1 MAAIVIR
8 DVVVSLSTT
17 KFSKTTTVNTQ
28 RTHRRTRASS
38 SNLLCACL
46 CDSTPTS
53 SPYRLSAQR
62 LLDSDND
69 TIDFRGSSTSTECS
83 CENCPNSEYKFKS
96 VETFSDDNIS
106 SSTAFEDSPVK
117 KPNWP
122 SFNSLKR
129 YQNSSA
135 NLGVLKEIRSPI
147 FAEEEEEEPKPS
159 RGYSLRSQKP
169 LYVKNL
175 LIAQDSRYSTDTKT
189 ETETETANSKAD
201 TVVSSTVSRG
211 VNMNENKQRI
221 IPATITTITRGSV
234 KSSNGTD
241 INRNNG
247 FARNGVSGLKKSKKT
262 NEIKAKKEKRGES
275 GKGGA
280 LTQAI
285 GREEEKED
293 KESTYTSDSTG
304 EATFRDK
311 QHEVVVTTEKFALS
325 EPTRKFQIT
334 ISAKKIETTKSAEV
348 GKQPTETDYLTP
360 LDKTSADID
369 TTTDSSS
376 TQLNTVQTD
385 LNSVTKK
392 KKLKAKGSSCC
403 TANISPAQ
411 TVTQTQKTNSAAQI
425 RNGVEKF
432 VITQSAKD
440 TPPKERAPSKPSR
453 LINSS
458 TSQAAAA
465 SGAILTTITAI
476 EKSNNNNK
484 TISVAQEPSSV
495 TKSEEKQRLEFP
507 TLETQSEIPQ
517 TIEQPQPQPALP
529 STSSVQEEQP
539 HSLQPPDYPPP
550 PPPPPPPPFPIASN
564 RYPTPEIRSPTT
576 AHRYTSLST
585 TSTDLNTDALEK
597 NTIKSVASIQIS
609 TADDQL
615 SLAESSHQHIDS
627 EVSNESKI
635 SSGIDFALGSPVRP
649 PPPIDAIKYSFD
661 LLHDQHSY
669 DFNRS
674 EDSDTHTPSE
684 HIRRRIHYVSQP
696 TLCDDFT
703 SLEGKRA
710 NFRYQ
715 SGVSDLSLDSIEDL
729 RDDDDDDQLMPA
741 FGDLTMDQDMEP
753 TIQTLTSA
761 EKREHL
767 YKILVIGELG
777 TGKTSFIKR
786 YVHQF
791 FSQNYRATI
800 GVDFALK
807 VLHWDPNTI
816 VRLQLWDI
824 AGQERFGNMT
834 RVYYKEAVGA
844 FIVFDVTRSGTFD
857 CVSKWKED
865 LDSKVQLPD
874 GTPIPCILLANKCD
888 QEKQGIVTTPD
899 KMEDYVKEN
908 GFAGWFETSAKEN
921 INIDE
926 AARALVNKI
935 LLNDKLISA
944 ADLADGDKFNLNSSG
959 DQSAHEAKSKC
970 SC

>member
-17 KFSKTTTVNTQ
+17 KFSKTTVNTQ
-28 RTHRRTRASS
+28 RTHRRTSS

-69 TIDFRGSSTSTECS
+69 TLDFRSSSTSTECS
-83 CENCPNSEYKFKS
+83 CENCPKSEYKFKS
-96 VETFSDDNIS
+96 IETFSDDNIS

-122 SFNSLKR
+122 SFHSLKR
-129 YQNSSA
+129 YQDNSA

-147 FAEEEEEEPKPS
+147 FAEDEEPKPS

-175 LIAQDSRYSTDTKT
+175 LIAQDSTYSA
-189 ETETETANSKAD
+189 ETETGTETKTANPKTD
-201 TVVSSTVSRG
+201 TVVNSTISG
-211 VNMNENKQRI
+211 GINMNENKQRI
-221 IPATITTITRGSV
+221 IPATVTTITRGSV

-247 FARNGVSGLKKSKKT
+247 FARNG
-262 NEIKAKKEKRGES
+262 
-275 GKGGA
+275 
-280 LTQAI
+280 
-285 GREEEKED
+285 
-293 KESTYTSDSTG
+293 
-304 EATFRDK
+304 
-311 QHEVVVTTEKFALS
+311 
-325 EPTRKFQIT
+325 
-334 ISAKKIETTKSAEV
+334 
-348 GKQPTETDYLTP
+348 
-360 LDKTSADID
+360 
-369 TTTDSSS
+369 
-376 TQLNTVQTD
+376 
-385 LNSVTKK
+385 
-392 KKLKAKGSSCC
+392 
-403 TANISPAQ
+403 
-411 TVTQTQKTNSAAQI
+411 
-425 RNGVEKF
+425 
-432 VITQSAKD
+432 
-440 TPPKERAPSKPSR
+440 
-453 LINSS
+453 
-458 TSQAAAA
+458 
-465 SGAILTTITAI
+465 
-476 EKSNNNNK
+476 
-484 TISVAQEPSSV
+484 
-495 TKSEEKQRLEFP
+495 
-507 TLETQSEIPQ
+507 
-517 TIEQPQPQPALP
+517 
-529 STSSVQEEQP
+529 
-539 HSLQPPDYPPP
+539 
-550 PPPPPPPPFPIASN
+550 
-564 RYPTPEIRSPTT
+564 
-576 AHRYTSLST
+576 
-585 TSTDLNTDALEK
+585 
-597 NTIKSVASIQIS
+597 
-609 TADDQL
+609 
-615 SLAESSHQHIDS
+615 
-627 EVSNESKI
+627 
-635 SSGIDFALGSPVRP
+635 
-649 PPPIDAIKYSFD
+649 
-661 LLHDQHSY
+661 
-669 DFNRS
+669 
-674 EDSDTHTPSE
+674 
-684 HIRRRIHYVSQP
+684 
-696 TLCDDFT
+696 
-703 SLEGKRA
+703 
-710 NFRYQ
+710 
-715 SGVSDLSLDSIEDL
+715 
-729 RDDDDDDQLMPA
+729 
-741 FGDLTMDQDMEP
+741 
-753 TIQTLTSA
+753 TIQTLTST

>member
-1 MAAIVIR
+1 MQNI
-8 DVVVSLSTT
+8 
-17 KFSKTTTVNTQ
+17 
-28 RTHRRTRASS
+28 
-38 SNLLCACL
+38 
-46 CDSTPTS
+46 S
-53 SPYRLSAQR
+53 SPAK
-62 LLDSDND
+62 
-69 TIDFRGSSTSTECS
+69 TAKTSTSTINWTES
-83 CENCPNSEYKFKS
+83 QPASPDSQLDDSPQLSSPIQSEPEEGVTKTKTRS
-96 VETFSDDNIS
+96 RFSSAIRKLSRSTRKKDKPTASTSAAAAAAATATGDYSNEPVIS
-106 SSTAFEDSPVK
+106 SGGEDPTDCSH
-117 KPNWP
+117 
-122 SFNSLKR
+122 
-129 YQNSSA
+129 
-135 NLGVLKEIRSPI
+135 
-147 FAEEEEEEPKPS
+147 
-159 RGYSLRSQKP
+159 LRSADIKGKKKSK
-169 LYVKNL
+169 LTKNIFL
-175 LIAQDSRYSTDTKT
+175 
-189 ETETETANSKAD
+189 
-201 TVVSSTVSRG
+201 G
-211 VNMNENKQRI
+211 
-221 IPATITTITRGSV
+221 
-234 KSSNGTD
+234 
-241 INRNNG
+241 
-247 FARNGVSGLKKSKKT
+247 GLKKSKKT

-275 GKGGA
+275 VKGGA

-360 LDKTSADID
+360 LGKTSADID

-465 SGAILTTITAI
+465 SGAIRKTTTTTRAAVRLVAAAKEKQPKSSIYNTTTATTTTTTTTTAPTAIAATSSALVKRKTTTTLVSAGNSVRRETDLMRGHRFPRPTVTTITAI
-476 EKSNNNNK
+476 ERSNNNNK
-484 TISVAQEPSSV
+484 TISVAKEPSSV

-517 TIEQPQPQPALP
+517 TIEQPQPQLALP
-529 STSSVQEEQP
+529 STSSLQEEQP

-550 PPPPPPPPFPIASN
+550 PPPPPPPPFPNASN

-597 NTIKSVASIQIS
+597 NTIKSVASIQIN

-661 LLHDQHSY
+661 LLHDQQSY

-729 RDDDDDDQLMPA
+729 RDDDDDQLMPA

-753 TIQTLTSA
+753 TIQTLTST

-944 ADLADGDKFNLNSSG
+944 ADLADGDKFNLNSPG

>member
-1 MAAIVIR
+1 M
-8 DVVVSLSTT
+8 
-17 KFSKTTTVNTQ
+17 Q
-28 RTHRRTRASS
+28 
-38 SNLLCACL
+38 
-46 CDSTPTS
+46 
-53 SPYRLSAQR
+53 
-62 LLDSDND
+62 
-69 TIDFRGSSTSTECS
+69 
-83 CENCPNSEYKFKS
+83 
-96 VETFSDDNIS
+96 NIS
-106 SSTAFEDSPVK
+106 SPAKTTKTTSTVNWTTSQTASPDSQQDDSPQLSSPLQSEPEEGVIK
-117 KPNWP
+117 TKAR
-122 SFNSLKR
+122 SRF
-129 YQNSSA
+129 SSA
-135 NLGVLKEIRSPI
+135 IRKLSRSTRKKDKATASTIATAADDSNEPI
-147 FAEEEEEEPKPS
+147 ISSGGEDPTNFNP
-159 RGYSLRSQKP
+159 LRSDDIKTKK
-169 LYVKNL
+169 KNKL
-175 LIAQDSRYSTDTKT
+175 TK
-189 ETETETANSKAD
+189 NIFL
-201 TVVSSTVSRG
+201 G
-211 VNMNENKQRI
+211 
-221 IPATITTITRGSV
+221 
-234 KSSNGTD
+234 
-241 INRNNG
+241 
-247 FARNGVSGLKKSKKT
+247 GLKKSKKAS
-262 NEIKAKKEKRGES
+262 EIKVKKENRGGNIKDTTKTTE
-275 GKGGA
+275 
-280 LTQAI
+280 TI
-285 GREEEKED
+285 VREDKED

-348 GKQPTETDYLTP
+348 AKQTTETDYLTP

-385 LNSVTKK
+385 LNSITKK
-392 KKLKAKGSSCC
+392 KKFKAKGSSCC

-425 RNGVEKF
+425 RDGVEKF

-465 SGAILTTITAI
+465 SGAIRKTTTTSRAAVRLVAAAKEKQHNKSNTYSTTTIAPTSLATSSTSVKRKTTTTLVSAGNSARREADLMRGHRFPRPTVTTITAT

-484 TISVAQEPSSV
+484 TNSVSKEPSSV
-495 TKSEEKQRLEFP
+495 TKSKEKQRLEFP
-507 TLETQSEIPQ
+507 KVETQTEIPQ
-517 TIEQPQPQPALP
+517 TIEQPQHQLALS
-529 STSSVQEEQP
+529 STSSAKEGQP

-550 PPPPPPPPFPIASN
+550 PPPPPPAFPDASN
-564 RYPTPEIRSPTT
+564 NYSTKPETRSPTT
-576 AHRYTSLST
+576 PPHRYTSLST
-585 TSTDLNTDALEK
+585 TSNDLNTDTLEK
-597 NTIKSVASIQIS
+597 NTNKSVASIQIN

-615 SLAESSHQHIDS
+615 SLPDSTHQQNS
-627 EVSNESKI
+627 ELSNESKL

-649 PPPIDAIKYSFD
+649 PLPIDAVKYSFD
-661 LLHDQHSY
+661 LLHAQASY
-669 DFNRS
+669 DYNKS
-674 EDSDTHTPSE
+674 EESDTHTPSE
-684 HIRRRIHYVSQP
+684 DIRRRIQYISQP
-696 TLCDDFT
+696 TLHDDFL
-703 SLEGKRA
+703 SLEERRS
-710 NFRYQ
+710 NYRCQ

-729 RDDDDDDQLMPA
+729 RDDDDQLMPA

-753 TIQTLTSA
+753 TIQTLTST

-888 QEKQGIVTTPD
+888 QEKQGIITTPD

-908 GFAGWFETSAKEN
+908 GFSGWFETSAKEN

-944 ADLADGDKFNLNSSG
+944 ADLADGDKFNLNNSG

>member
-1 MAAIVIR
+1 MK
-8 DVVVSLSTT
+8 SY
-17 KFSKTTTVNTQ
+17 K
-28 RTHRRTRASS
+28 
-38 SNLLCACL
+38 CL
-46 CDSTPTS
+46 REFWNMQNIS
-53 SPYRLSAQR
+53 SPAK
-62 LLDSDND
+62 
-69 TIDFRGSSTSTECS
+69 TAKTSTSTINWTES
-83 CENCPNSEYKFKS
+83 QPASPDSQLDDSPQLSSPIQSEPEEGVTKTKTRS
-96 VETFSDDNIS
+96 RFSSAIRKLSRSTRKKDKPTASASPATAAATATATGDCLNEPVIS
-106 SSTAFEDSPVK
+106 SGGEDPTD
-117 KPNWP
+117 
-122 SFNSLKR
+122 
-129 YQNSSA
+129 SSH
-135 NLGVLKEIRSPI
+135 
-147 FAEEEEEEPKPS
+147 
-159 RGYSLRSQKP
+159 LRSADIKSKKKSK
-169 LYVKNL
+169 LTKNIFL
-175 LIAQDSRYSTDTKT
+175 
-189 ETETETANSKAD
+189 
-201 TVVSSTVSRG
+201 
-211 VNMNENKQRI
+211 
-221 IPATITTITRGSV
+221 
-234 KSSNGTD
+234 
-241 INRNNG
+241 
-247 FARNGVSGLKKSKKT
+247 SGLKKSKKT

-275 GKGGA
+275 VKGGA
-280 LTQAI
+280 LTQAA

-465 SGAILTTITAI
+465 SGAI
-476 EKSNNNNK
+476 
-484 TISVAQEPSSV
+484 QPSSV

-517 TIEQPQPQPALP
+517 TIEQPQPQLALP

-564 RYPTPEIRSPTT
+564 RYPTPETRSPTT

-597 NTIKSVASIQIS
+597 NTIKSVASIQIN

-661 LLHDQHSY
+661 LLHDQRSY

-696 TLCDDFT
+696 TLYDDFT
-703 SLEGKRA
+703 SLEGKRT

-729 RDDDDDDQLMPA
+729 HDDDDDQLMPA

-753 TIQTLTSA
+753 TIQTLTST

>member
-1 MAAIVIR
+1 MNI
-8 DVVVSLSTT
+8 
-17 KFSKTTTVNTQ
+17 N
-28 RTHRRTRASS
+28 SS
-38 SNLLCACL
+38 SKVVTKIAK
-46 CDSTPTS
+46 T
-53 SPYRLSAQR
+53 
-62 LLDSDND
+62 
-69 TIDFRGSSTSTECS
+69 STSTINWTES
-83 CENCPNSEYKFKS
+83 QPASPDSQLDDSPQLSSPIQSEPEEGVTKTKTRS
-96 VETFSDDNIS
+96 RFSSAIRKLSRSTRKKDKPTASTSAAVATAIATGTGDSNEPVIS
-106 SSTAFEDSPVK
+106 SGGEDPTD
-117 KPNWP
+117 
-122 SFNSLKR
+122 
-129 YQNSSA
+129 
-135 NLGVLKEIRSPI
+135 LGR
-147 FAEEEEEEPKPS
+147 
-159 RGYSLRSQKP
+159 LRSADIKTKKKSK
-169 LYVKNL
+169 LTKNIFL
-175 LIAQDSRYSTDTKT
+175 
-189 ETETETANSKAD
+189 
-201 TVVSSTVSRG
+201 G
-211 VNMNENKQRI
+211 
-221 IPATITTITRGSV
+221 
-234 KSSNGTD
+234 
-241 INRNNG
+241 
-247 FARNGVSGLKKSKKT
+247 GLKKSKKT
-262 NEIKAKKEKRGES
+262 NEIKAKKESRGES
-275 GKGGA
+275 VKVAA
-280 LTQAI
+280 LTHAL

-465 SGAILTTITAI
+465 SGAIRKTTTTTRAAVRLVAAAKEKQPKSSSYNTTTTAPTAIAATSSALVKRKTTTTLVSAGNSVRRETDLMRGHRFPRPTVTTITAI

-484 TISVAQEPSSV
+484 TISVAKEPSSV

-517 TIEQPQPQPALP
+517 TIEQPQHQLALP
-529 STSSVQEEQP
+529 PTSSVQEEQP

-564 RYPTPEIRSPTT
+564 RYPTPETRSPTT

-597 NTIKSVASIQIS
+597 NTIKSVASIQIN

-615 SLAESSHQHIDS
+615 SLAESSHQQNS

-661 LLHDQHSY
+661 LLHGQQSY

-696 TLCDDFT
+696 TLYDDFS

-729 RDDDDDDQLMPA
+729 HDDDDQLMPA

-753 TIQTLTSA
+753 TIQTLTST